1 MLTWGP
7 GARRGCS
14 APERWLELLE
24 FVFYFILTCSDLNCT
39 SPTWHVAARLGSAD
53 LEALP
58 LGPSAVLSLL
68 LEAHLR
74 GVCAECLAAEW
85 GCLRG
90 DAGPGAS

>member
-7 GARRGCS
+7 GARCGCS
-14 APERWLELLE
+14 APERWLELLG
-24 FVFYFILTCSDLNCT
+24 FVFYFILTGSDLNCT
-39 SPTWHVAARLGSAD
+39 SPTWHVAARPGSAD
-53 LEALP
+53 LEVLP

-68 LEAHLR
+68 LEPHLR
-74 GVCAECLAAEW
+74 GVCTECLAAGR